1 MVSLSLAGAGNIGSG
16 SQSKGNLSHFLELAE
31 SKPRHE
37 TFGDKEGSCRRLKF
51 QDKTI

>member
-1 MVSLSLAGAGNIGSG
+1 MVSLSLAGAGNTNSG
-16 SQSKGNLSHFLELAE
+16 SQSKGNLSHFLGLAG

-37 TFGDKEGSCRRLKF
+37 TFGSNEGSYRRLKF